1 MDPALLHAENELLRE
16 ALKRQTACVERLELE
31 LRLMQERLEA
41 LLRAHYGRKSE
52 KLQPGQSELELG
64 MTPEAPVIPANTP
77 GAAPVLELLPS
88 LKKPRA
94 KRGRRVIPDD
104 LPEVVQ
110 VHDLSAGEKN
120 CEACGREMALIG
132 SDDAVKLAYQP
143 ATLSKLVHRQLKYGC
158 KCADCAQAGIG
169 VHTAPR
175 PSEPIPGCLADA
187 SLLAHVAV
195 SKTQDHLPVYRVTS
209 QLARLGFPVSR
220 ATVNNWYLG
229 TAEALE
235 PLYACL
241 KASVLACPVIHHDD
255 TPVKEME
262 KGKGEC
268 RTSRIWVVARGLA
281 PWHAVF
287 DYTRTRSQDG
297 PRVFLEGYQGFMV
310 ADAYSA
316 YSGLY
321 VPGKLVEVGCWAHTR
336 RGFHDAHVAGDAEAM
351 KVLVPIRAL
360 YRIEAE
366 AREKGLDELGVLA
379 LRQERSKPI
388 MEQIGEIMKG
398 WRGTNRLLPK
408 SLLGKAVT
416 YAENQWVALNRFLWD
431 GRLPIDNNRAENL
444 IRPFAVGRKNW
455 LFFGNARGGR
465 AAAVLHSLMVTC
477 RLNQV
482 NPYAYMEDVL
492 RRIMDHSQTRLSEL
506 LPDQWQATR
515 TAKAA
520 ASVAI

>member
-16 ALKRQTACVERLELE
+16 ALKRQTACVEQVKLE
-31 LRLMQERLEA
+31 LRLTQERLEA

-52 KLQPGQSELELG
+52 KLQPGQSELALG
-64 MTPEAPVIPANTP
+64 MTDAAGVIPGNTP
-77 GAAPVLELLPS
+77 VAAPVLELLPS
-88 LKKPRA
+88 TKPPRT

-110 VHDLSAGEKN
+110 VHDLSAGEKA
-120 CEACGREMALIG
+120 CEACGREMTLIG
-132 SDDAVKLAYQP
+132 SDDAVKLAYEP
-143 ATLSKLVHRQLKYGC
+143 ATLTKLVHRQLKYGC

-195 SKTQDHLPVYRVTS
+195 SKTQDHLPIHRVTA
-209 QLARLGFPVSR
+209 QLARLGFLGSR
-220 ATVNNWYLG
+220 ATVNNWYIR
-229 TAEALE
+229 TAEVLE
-235 PLYACL
+235 PLYECL

-262 KGKGEC
+262 KGKGQC
-268 RTSRIWVVARGLA
+268 RNSRIWVVARGLA

-297 PRVFLEGYQGFMV
+297 PRLFLEGYQGFMV

-321 VPGKLVEVGCWAHTR
+321 VPGVLEEVGCWAHAR
-336 RGFHDAHVAGDAEAM
+336 RGFHEAHVAGDAEAM
-351 KVLVPIRAL
+351 KVLVQIRAL

-366 AREKGLDELGVLA
+366 AREKAMDVAGVLA

-388 MEQIGEIMKG
+388 VDSIGVLMEG
-398 WRGTNRLLPK
+398 WRKTNRLLPK
-408 SLLGKAVT
+408 SPLGKAVT

-465 AAAVLHSLMVTC
+465 AASVLHSLMVTC

-482 NPYAYMEDVL
+482 NPYAYLEDVL
-492 RRIMDHSQTRLSEL
+492 RRIMDHRQSRLCEL

-515 TAKAA
+515 KANAA
-520 ASVAI
+520 AAVAI